1 MQYTAAK
8 RNNIFTQYAKS
19 IAILWTLLIFF
30 LCFIPGKDLPHLNIP
45 LVDKWTHMV
54 LFGMFTIFWH
64 NTARSNSFGL
74 KLILLIIATFLG
86 WLVEYVQGHY
96 VQGRSQDNMDT
107 LADAI
112 GGLIGIIL
120 FTLYR
125 RFNKSTKSQRG

>member
-1 MQYTAAK
+1 MQSTAAK
-8 RNNIFTQYAKS
+8 HNHIFTTYAKS

-54 LFGMFTIFWH
+54 LFGVFTILWH
-64 NTARSNSFGL
+64 NTVRRNSFEL
-74 KLILLIIATFLG
+74 KLILLIVATFLG

-107 LADAI
+107 LADAV

-120 FTLYR
+120 FSLYV

>member
-1 MQYTAAK
+1 MQAPAEK
-8 RNNIFTQYAKS
+8 QNNIFTTYAKS

-54 LFGMFTIFWH
+54 LFGVFTILWH
-64 NTARSNSFGL
+64 NTARSNSMGL
-74 KLILLIIATFLG
+74 KLILFIAATFLG

-107 LADAI
+107 LADAV

-120 FTLYR
+120 FSIYV

>member
-1 MQYTAAK
+1 MQATAAK
-8 RNNIFTQYAKS
+8 QNNIFTTYAKS

-54 LFGMFTIFWH
+54 LFGVFTILWH
-64 NTARSNSFGL
+64 NTVRSNSIGL
-74 KLILLIIATFLG
+74 KLILFIAATFLG

-107 LADAI
+107 LADAV

-120 FTLYR
+120 FSLYV
-125 RFNKSTKSQRG
+125 RFNNSTKSQRG

>member
-1 MQYTAAK
+1 MQATAEK
-8 RNNIFTQYAKS
+8 QNNIFTTYAKS

-54 LFGMFTIFWH
+54 LFSVFTILWH
-64 NTARSNSFGL
+64 NTVRSNSMGL
-74 KLILLIIATFLG
+74 KLILFIAATFLG

-96 VQGRSQDNMDT
+96 VEGRSQDNMDT
-107 LADAI
+107 LADAV

-120 FTLYR
+120 FSLYV

>member
-1 MQYTAAK
+1 MQSPAAK
-8 RNNIFTQYAKS
+8 RNNIFTTYAKS

-54 LFGMFTIFWH
+54 LFGMFTILWH
-64 NTARSNSFGL
+64 NTTRSNSFSL
-74 KLILLIIATFLG
+74 KLILLIVATFLG

-120 FTLYR
+120 FTLYV
-125 RFNKSTKSQRG
+125 RFNKSTKSHHG

>member
-1 MQYTAAK
+1 MQATAEK
-8 RNNIFTQYAKS
+8 QNNIFTTYAKS

-54 LFGMFTIFWH
+54 LFGVFTILWH
-64 NTARSNSFGL
+64 NTVRSNSIGL
-74 KLILLIIATFLG
+74 KLILFIAATFLG

-107 LADAI
+107 LVDAV

-120 FTLYR
+120 FSLYV
-125 RFNKSTKSQRG
+125 RFNNSTKSQRG

>member
-1 MQYTAAK
+1 MQAPAEK
-8 RNNIFTQYAKS
+8 QNNIFTTYAKS

-54 LFGMFTIFWH
+54 LFGVFTIFWH
-64 NTARSNSFGL
+64 NTARSNSMGL
-74 KLILLIIATFLG
+74 KLILFIAATFLG

-107 LADAI
+107 LADAV

-120 FTLYR
+120 FSIYV

>member
-1 MQYTAAK
+1 MQATAEK
-8 RNNIFTQYAKS
+8 HNNIFTTYAKS

-54 LFGMFTIFWH
+54 LFGVFTILWH
-64 NTARSNSFGL
+64 NTVRSNSFNL

-107 LADAI
+107 LADAV

-120 FTLYR
+120 FSLYV
-125 RFNKSTKSQRG
+125 RFNKSTKNHHR

>member
-120 FTLYR
+120 FTLYV

>member
-1 MQYTAAK
+1 MQSTAAK
-8 RNNIFTQYAKS
+8 HNHIFTTYAKS

-30 LCFIPGKDLPHLNIP
+30 LCFIPGRELPHLNIP
-45 LVDKWTHMV
+45 LVDKWTHIV
-54 LFGMFTIFWH
+54 LFGMFTILWH
-64 NTARSNSFGL
+64 NTVRRNSFGL

-107 LADAI
+107 LADAV

-120 FTLYR
+120 FSLYV